1 MPMRPKP
8 RFYDCEQ
15 AIAHIYEIQGNYR
28 AAIEMN
34 RQALQL
40 TREDWATEGELVDF
54 FYREIRRLEE
64 LM

>member
-1 MPMRPKP
+1 MRPKP

-15 AIAHIYEIQGNYR
+15 AVAHIYEIQGNYR

-34 RQALQL
+34 RQALQI
-40 TREDWATEGELVDF
+40 TREDWATEGESVDF
-54 FYREIRRLEE
+54 FHREIRRLEE

>member
-1 MPMRPKP
+1 V
-8 RFYDCEQ
+8 
-15 AIAHIYEIQGNYR
+15 AHIYEIQGNYS

-40 TREDWATEGELVDF
+40 TREDWAAEGELLDY

-64 LM
+64 LL